1 MTPLEPDPICPT
13 RQAVASG
20 GELAG
25 PWMIEVAG
33 LYIAELLESPAAALQ
48 FEAARALLRLS
59 SLAQRV
65 AQSGEPPYSAL

>member
-1 MTPLEPDPICPT
+1 MPPN
-13 RQAVASG
+13 QAVASG

-33 LYIAELLESPAAALQ
+33 LYIAELLESPSAALQ

-59 SLAQRV
+59 DLANRV
-65 AQSGEPPYSAL
+65 ARSGEALHGMTNAAEH

>member
-1 MTPLEPDPICPT
+1 
-13 RQAVASG
+13 
-20 GELAG
+20 
-25 PWMIEVAG
+25 MIEVAG

-65 AQSGEPPYSAL
+65 AQSGAPPCSTLYSISS